1 MEKKI
6 NLNEL
11 KPKLKKLK
19 FYEGDNNLLIE
30 DESTSS
36 QLVLPG
42 EHRSI
47 IQFLNGELTVKEI
60 SSKLFN
66 LEGKVSFNSIITT
79 IHLLKNAGML
89 ENLEINFNDIKTD
102 KTPHQQPPSI
112 FIRAILEI
120 PLIKKID
127 FTKGVGAIPF
137 FSIILLVISGIIL
150 SIPAHLWHYNLGTFL
165 KTVGQNYQYS
175 ILELVVLSSLL
186 FTCKTFLKISF
197 LLSGVGHFYQ
207 TSLRL
212 NLFSIGLAVSES
224 SIYSLHKKTML
235 IAYGIASALSY
246 IFIASTLIL
255 IFPNSIFINDIKIIA
270 LILTLIE
277 LDPYRQS
284 EMTRIFT
291 FFYAEDQLK
300 NMTPYLK
307 NCSLTSLVNKNSK
320 IEDEIRFII
329 YSILAFFWAVG
340 FLIFS
345 INLLVSILPGILIGL
360 VGGKFQTI
368 GSNVSAAFF
377 LFFLLLL
384 FGYLFM
390 DLFHTFLKNVISPII
405 VPLTKLTT
413 NSKKCTDTSI
423 DKIFIQ
429 DMLKKNVFFSSLQN
443 NTLDFLLKNSKVR
456 VLKRNKNLIV
466 QGEIGRELFVILKGR
481 VDVNVRLPTGQ
492 NKSLV
497 TFGPNSVIGELAII
511 KECHRSANV
520 TAIED
525 IVFLEIK
532 ETIFKELFIR
542 DEFKNDLNQL
552 LMRVELSQFVSTAS
566 LFKDFPPEVMN
577 IFVER
582 GELTHFPAGHEVV
595 SEGER
600 DKTFYLLIR
609 GKVDVYK
616 KNIKVASL
624 SQGDFFGEIALVADV
639 PRTATI
645 KTIDESLFL
654 FIEDKN
660 FWKILSDNID
670 LAMYIESIGRHRMAG
685 EKS

>member
-1 MEKKI
+1 
-6 NLNEL
+6 
-11 KPKLKKLK
+11 
-19 FYEGDNNLLIE
+19 
-30 DESTSS
+30 
-36 QLVLPG
+36 
-42 EHRSI
+42 
-47 IQFLNGELTVKEI
+47 
-60 SSKLFN
+60 
-66 LEGKVSFNSIITT
+66 
-79 IHLLKNAGML
+79 
-89 ENLEINFNDIKTD
+89 
-102 KTPHQQPPSI
+102 
-112 FIRAILEI
+112 
-120 PLIKKID
+120 
-127 FTKGVGAIPF
+127 
-137 FSIILLVISGIIL
+137 
-150 SIPAHLWHYNLGTFL
+150 
-165 KTVGQNYQYS
+165 
-175 ILELVVLSSLL
+175 
-186 FTCKTFLKISF
+186 
-197 LLSGVGHFYQ
+197 
-207 TSLRL
+207 
-212 NLFSIGLAVSES
+212 
-224 SIYSLHKKTML
+224 
-235 IAYGIASALSY
+235 
-246 IFIASTLIL
+246 
-255 IFPNSIFINDIKIIA
+255 
-270 LILTLIE
+270 
-277 LDPYRQS
+277 
-284 EMTRIFT
+284 
-291 FFYAEDQLK
+291 
-300 NMTPYLK
+300 
-307 NCSLTSLVNKNSK
+307 
-320 IEDEIRFII
+320 
-329 YSILAFFWAVG
+329 
-340 FLIFS
+340 
-345 INLLVSILPGILIGL
+345 
-360 VGGKFQTI
+360 
-368 GSNVSAAFF
+368 
-377 LFFLLLL
+377 
-384 FGYLFM
+384 
-390 DLFHTFLKNVISPII
+390 
-405 VPLTKLTT
+405 
-413 NSKKCTDTSI
+413 
-423 DKIFIQ
+423 
-429 DMLKKNVFFSSLQN
+429 MLKKNVFFSSLQN

>member
-1 MEKKI
+1 M

-11 KPKLKKLK
+11 RPKLKKLK
-19 FYEGDNNLLIE
+19 FYEGDNNLLLE
-30 DESTSS
+30 DESTSA

-42 EHRSI
+42 KNRSI
-47 IQFLNGELTVKEI
+47 IQFLTGEYTVKEI
-60 SSKLFN
+60 CSKLFN

-89 ENLEINFNDIKTD
+89 ENLEVNFTDIKTD

-112 FIRAILEI
+112 FIRALFEMPII
-120 PLIKKID
+120 NKIT
-127 FTKGVGAIPF
+127 FTKMTGVLPF
-137 FSIILLVISGIIL
+137 FSIVLVVMMGAVL
-150 SIPAHLWHYNLGTFL
+150 SIPSHLWNYDLGLFL
-165 KTVGQNYQYS
+165 KTIGKDYQYS
-175 ILELVVLSSLL
+175 ALELIVLSSFL
-186 FTCKTFLKISF
+186 FTGKTLLKIFF
-197 LLSGVGHFYQ
+197 LLTGVGHFYQ
-207 TSLRL
+207 TSIKI
-212 NLFSIGLAVSES
+212 NLFSIGLGVSEG
-224 SIYSLHKKTML
+224 SIYCLHKKTML

-246 IFIASTLIL
+246 IFIASFVIL
-255 IFPNSIFINDIKIIA
+255 IYPNNLFINDIKIVA
-270 LILTLIE
+270 LILTLVE

-307 NCSLTSLVNKNSK
+307 NCSLTSLVNKDAK
-320 IEDEIRFII
+320 LADELRFII
-329 YSILAFFWAVG
+329 YSILAFFWALG

-345 INLLVSILPGILIGL
+345 INLLVSTLPGILIGL
-360 VGGKFQTI
+360 IGGKFLTVGENI
-368 GSNVSAAFF
+368 SATLF
-377 LFFLLLL
+377 LFFILLL

-390 DLFHTFLKNVISPII
+390 DLLHTFFKNVISPLI
-405 VPLTKLTT
+405 VPITKLATR
-413 NSKKCTDTSI
+413 SKKCTDTTI
-423 DKIFIQ
+423 DKKLVRE
-429 DMLKKNVFFSSLQN
+429 MLKKNVFFSSLQE
-443 NTLDFLLKNSKVR
+443 NTLEFLLTNSNVKE
-456 VLKRNKNLIV
+456 LKKNKNLIN
-466 QGEIGRELFVILKGR
+466 QGQTGRELFVILKGR
-481 VDVNVRLPTGQ
+481 VDVNVKQPTGQ

-497 TFGPNSVIGELAII
+497 TFGANSVIGELAII
-511 KECHRSANV
+511 KECKRSANV
-520 TAIED
+520 TALED

-532 ETIFKELFIR
+532 DSIFKELFIR

-552 LMRVELSQFVSTAS
+552 LLRVELSQFVSSAA

-582 GELTHFPAGHEVV
+582 GDLTNFPAGYEVV

-616 KNIKVASL
+616 KNVKVASL
-624 SQGDFFGEIALVADV
+624 SQGDFFGEIALVADI

-645 KTIDESLFL
+645 KTVDESLFL

-670 LAMYIESIGRHRMAG
+670 LAMYIESIGHHRMLG
-685 EKS
+685 EKP